1 MPNIELLARVKELS
15 RIEKFEM
22 VQFLMTELARAESL
36 QALDNVT
43 TYRLWSPYDH
53 NDAAQKLMSLLQN
66 AKS

>member
-1 MPNIELLARVKELS
+1 
-15 RIEKFEM
+15 
-22 VQFLMTELARAESL
+22 MTELARAESL